1 MNDEHSSPHNDTA
14 TNPSIGQDLAACTA
28 QLADL
33 TRRYTYLSA
42 DFDTYRRR
50 IDRERAQWAQ
60 EAEVRILRALLAVV
74 DDYER
79 AYSDLQTAHATEDL
93 TSRIKG
99 FELVNK
105 SIRKL
110 LADSGVEEI
119 SAAGI
124 FDPEK
129 HEAILQ
135 VTDPSKESGTIVA
148 LLQKGYMHRGIV
160 LRPARVSV
168 AA

>member
-1 MNDEHSSPHNDTA
+1 MNDEHSPQQPDTA
-14 TNPSIGQDLAACTA
+14 ALSPDLAACTA
-28 QLADL
+28 QLAEV

-50 IDRERAQWAQ
+50 VERERAQWIAES
-60 EAEVRILRALLAVV
+60 EARVLRIVLAVV
-74 DDYER
+74 DDFER
-79 AYSDLQTAHATEDL
+79 AYGDLQTVSRVEDL
-93 TSRIKG
+93 ASRIKG
-99 FELVNK
+99 FELVHK
-105 SIRKL
+105 SIQKL
-110 LADSGVEEI
+110 LTDCGVEEI
-119 SAAGI
+119 DTAGL

-135 VTDPSKESGTIVA
+135 VADASKEAGAIVA
-148 LLQKGYMHRGIV
+148 VLQKGYIHRGIV